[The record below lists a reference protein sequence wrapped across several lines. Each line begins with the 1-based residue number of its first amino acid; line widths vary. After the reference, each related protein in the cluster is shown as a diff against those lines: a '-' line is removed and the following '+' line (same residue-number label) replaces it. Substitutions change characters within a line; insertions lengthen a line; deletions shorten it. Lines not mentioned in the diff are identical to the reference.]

1 MVAAGLAPL
10 MARLPQGL
18 DTPVGERGLA
28 LSAGERQRIAL
39 ARALLRR
46 PSVLILDEPTAALDA
61 MTEQRIAE
69 GLRAAL
75 PEATIIV
82 ITHKPALARHADMVV
97 TIERGRAT
105 VARAAAIDPV
115 LA

>member
-1 MVAAGLAPL
+1 MV
-10 MARLPQGL
+10 RLPQGL

-28 LSAGERQRIAL
+28 LSAGERHRIAL

-61 MTEQRIAE
+61 TTEHRIAD
-69 GLRAAL
+69 GLREAL
-75 PEATIIV
+75 PKATLIV
-82 ITHKPALARHADMVV
+82 ITHKLALARRADMVV
-97 TIERGRAT
+97 TIEQGRAGVSS
-105 VARAAAIDPV
+105 VAEIDPV

>member
-1 MVAAGLAPL
+1 M
-10 MARLPQGL
+10 
-18 DTPVGERGLA
+18 A

-61 MTEQRIAE
+61 MTERRIAE
-69 GLRAAL
+69 GLREAL
-75 PEATIIV
+75 PAATIIV
-82 ITHKPALARHADMVV
+82 ITHKPALARLADMVV
-97 TIERGRAT
+97 TIDKGRAH
-105 VARAAAIDPV
+105 VATGALIEHE